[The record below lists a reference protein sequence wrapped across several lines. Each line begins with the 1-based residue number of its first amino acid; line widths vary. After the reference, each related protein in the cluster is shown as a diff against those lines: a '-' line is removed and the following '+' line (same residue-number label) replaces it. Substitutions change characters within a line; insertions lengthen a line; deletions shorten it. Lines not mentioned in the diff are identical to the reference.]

1 MSDSIRLTCFLP
13 HQGWHPT
20 IQAIVERTP
29 DIHVFPGWSSEVA
42 PPPTSQGRI
51 VLIGDSFH
59 PHGGAFAAGGSLAI
73 DDGRALYL
81 ALSHTEA
88 TSSNE
93 AQRSDRLSRALDLY
107 KATRL
112 PHIDKVMLAVKASR
126 ANAAKPDR
134 PWSEEKI
141 REWARTKNSQAWIHE
156 HDVIGAFNET
166 LVANRSEEPISVRL

>member
-1 MSDSIRLTCFLP
+1 MSDSTRLTCFLP

-29 DIHVFPGWSSEVA
+29 DIHVFPGWSSEVV

-51 VLIGDSFH
+51 VLIGDSLH

-93 AQRSDRLSRALDLY
+93 AQRPDRLSRALDLY

-126 ANAAKPDR
+126 ANAAKPDQ

-141 REWARTKNSQAWIHE
+141 REWARAKNSQAWIHE
-156 HDVIGAFNET
+156 HDVIGAFKET